1 MSTAGEARNA
11 PSQFITSHAN
21 RSDSNGHSEP
31 LIDSIDVDQIVI
43 SEVPPIP
50 SILILYWGQFL

>member
-1 MSTAGEARNA
+1 MSSPGEARNA
-11 PSQFITSHAN
+11 QPQFITSHAN
-21 RSDSNGHSEP
+21 GSNSNGPGAP

-50 SILILYWGQFL
+50 FMLGQVGNFY